1 MSDAHEGDEAPHPSE
16 GPHLDSDEASNPGPG
31 EDPVLS
37 MESVDAGYGETQV
50 LRDFSLYIDEGE
62 IVSLVGRNGAGK
74 TTTLRTING
83 ILQPAAGSVVYRG
96 EDISQFGATET
107 AKRGVSLVPEERQ
120 IFPELTVRENLRLAA
135 FGGAD
140 DEDVPAMSVEEALD
154 TFENLAQRVDNPGS
168 SLSGGEQQ
176 MLAIARALVAGADL
190 MLLDEP
196 TEGLAPYIV
205 QDVIDIVDD
214 LNDRGI
220 TVLLVEQNVE
230 VGLELAD
237 RNYVIDQGR
246 IVWEGTSPELE
257 DNRDVLDRY
266 LGVTM

>member
-1 MSDAHEGDEAPHPSE
+1 MGDVDEAPDA
-16 GPHLDSDEASNPGPG
+16 GT
-31 EDPVLS
+31 DPLLS
-37 MESVDAGYGETQV
+37 MENVDAGYGETQV
-50 LRDFSLYIDEGE
+50 LRRLSLQIAEGE

-83 ILQPAAGSVVYRG
+83 ILAPSSGSVVYRG
-96 EDISQFGATET
+96 EDISGLDATET
-107 AKRGVSLVPEERQ
+107 ARRGISLVPEERQ

-140 DEDVPAMSVEEALD
+140 DAAHSMSVEEALD
-154 TFENLAQRVDNPGS
+154 RFENLAQRVDNPGS

-205 QDVIDIVDD
+205 QDVVDIVEE

-220 TVLLVEQNVE
+220 TVLLVEQNVQ
-230 VGLELAD
+230 VALALAD
-237 RNYVIDQGR
+237 RNYVIDQGS
-246 IVWEGTSPELE
+246 IVWEGRSRALEGDQEL
-257 DNRDVLDRY
+257 LDRY